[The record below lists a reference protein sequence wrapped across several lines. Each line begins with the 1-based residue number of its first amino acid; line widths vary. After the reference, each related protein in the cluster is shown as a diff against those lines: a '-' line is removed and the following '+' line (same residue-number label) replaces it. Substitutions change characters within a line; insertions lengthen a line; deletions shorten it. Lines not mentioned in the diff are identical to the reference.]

1 MNMKT
6 IMKKTN
12 TKAPGAYFAAFA
24 FLFAA
29 VMLVVPAQA
38 KAGSD
43 YKDIVDYKSD
53 TSDYS
58 SDTSYYYPD
67 YSSDTSYSYPE
78 YSSDTSYSYPEY
90 SSDTSSYYQYST
102 PSYSYYGNSGCGSS
116 CGGSSYSTPT
126 YHYATTPSCGSS
138 CGSSYNYTPPTYHY
152 NTQPACT
159 TCGGGSSYVAPVYT
173 YVPTN
178 TNVNTNTAN
187 PANTNNNNSSATSSS
202 TSSSVST
209 VGNVTSQSNPN
220 INIVVYAGKGSN
232 TTPTPTVQSL
242 DGYCTIN
249 PNNVSVNQDV
259 TLTANGTGGNG
270 NYTYSWSGSDGLYS
284 NSQTF
289 TGRFSSYGSKTAT
302 VNIQSGNQSIT
313 RTCSVNVQ
321 TNQNINNNLSA
332 YCTANPAVAA
342 IGQAVTWTVYPTGGN
357 NYNGNYNN
365 NAYTYYWSGTD
376 GLTGYGQTVNG
387 TYSSAGTKTANV
399 NVTSNGQTINVS
411 CNMNVQGAVSAVTVI
426 RQPTNGT
433 PVSGVYLSQ
442 IPATGIDLNT
452 KTIFFVL
459 GLLAWSSFVAYI
471 INTKRK
477 AKLALA
483 GISPDVAGFN
493 ASAMSKAEAFK
504 MKNMSA
510 RGLVA

>member
-29 VMLVVPAQA
+29 VLFVMPTQA
-38 KAGSD
+38 LAGPDKNVEEPTYSSG
-43 YKDIVDYKSD
+43 YEG
-53 TSDYS
+53 DYS
-58 SDTSYYYPD
+58 TYSSGYEGDYTTYSSGYEGD
-67 YSSDTSYSYPE
+67 YSYT
-78 YSSDTSYSYPEY
+78 
-90 SSDTSSYYQYST
+90 T
-102 PSYSYYGNSGCGSS
+102 PSYSYYDSGGCSS
-116 CGGSSYSTPT
+116 NCGGYSYSTPT
-126 YHYATTPSCGSS
+126 YHYATTPSCSSS
-138 CGSSYNYTPPTYHY
+138 CGSSYSYTPPTYHY

-187 PANTNNNNSSATSSS
+187 PTNTNNNNSSASSSS
-202 TSSSVST
+202 TSNSSV
-209 VGNVTSQSNPN
+209 GNISNNSQSNPN

-249 PNNVSVNQDV
+249 PNNVSINQDV

-284 NSQTF
+284 NSQSF

-321 TNQNINNNLSA
+321 TNQYINNNLSA

-376 GLTGYGQTVNG
+376 GLTGYGQTVSG
-387 TYSSAGTKTANV
+387 TYSTAGTKTANV

-426 RQPTNGT
+426 RQPSNGT

-442 IPATGIDLNT
+442 IPATGIDLNA
-452 KTIFFVL
+452 KTIFFTL
-459 GLLAWSSFVAYI
+459 GLLVWSAFVAYI

-483 GISPDVAGFN
+483 GLAGNAAGFN
-493 ASAMSKAEAFK
+493 ANAMSKAEAFK